1 MTFMDALFP
10 QNHEVHGAR
19 KVSFWV
25 PAEEVS
31 VETGM
36 TYLQEVEHDLRVF
49 QRRLR
54 RLDKALAT
62 GICGHQLTLIRRQFD
77 YKHRVFIKLRKK
89 EATK

>member
-1 MTFMDALFP
+1 MTFMDALLP
-10 QNHEVHGAR
+10 QFHVVRGAR

-25 PAEEVS
+25 PAEES
-31 VETGM
+31 SEIGM
-36 TYLQEVEHDLRVF
+36 TYLQEVEHDLGVF
-49 QRRLR
+49 QR

-77 YKHRVFIKLRKK
+77 YKRRVFIKLRKK

>member
-1 MTFMDALFP
+1 MTFMNALLP
-10 QNHEVHGAR
+10 QFHVVKGAR

-25 PAEEVS
+25 PAEDFS
-31 VETGM
+31 ADTGM

-49 QRRLR
+49 QRRL
-54 RLDKALAT
+54 DKAVAT

-77 YKHRVFIKLRKK
+77 YKRRVFTKLRKK

>member
-10 QNHEVHGAR
+10 QTHEVHGAR
-19 KVSFWV
+19 KVSLWV

-31 VETGM
+31 AETGM
-36 TYLQEVEHDLRVF
+36 THLQEVEHDLRVF
-49 QRRLR
+49 QR

-77 YKHRVFIKLRKK
+77 YKRRVFIKLRKK